1 MADNHSLLAH
11 LALKL
16 GSHPENI
23 AVEALGHI
31 LSSSKAAL
39 RAIEDLLKAGGAD
52 IGRIS
57 HARTQASKEKRG
69 RPDLSGCDENGE
81 ECMLI
86 EAKFWAG
93 LTENQPVTYLKR
105 LPTDKP
111 AALLFVAPLARFE
124 TLWDD
129 LLGRVRK
136 SDMYLGAV
144 EKKDEN
150 LWVTQVE
157 GKHCLMLTSWNAL
170 LESIAVRASRD
181 QDSCVEA
188 NIRQLLGLTERM
200 DKDAFL
206 PLRSAEFGPEFPRRV
221 LGLQRLTKD
230 VVKRVRA
237 KEWVDMSGLRGRPPW
252 SWYMRLSGAG
262 TWFGVS
268 LELWAR
274 AQSRDTPLWVI
285 LEPWRG
291 NNTLTANFEVV
302 RRKILSLPQKSQ
314 LGIFDEGEKIYI
326 PIDLPVGVEYDTVLD
341 AVVKR
346 LEDIARLIDSPDTT
360 S

>member
-1 MADNHSLLAH
+1 MTTDSTLLAH

-16 GSHPENI
+16 GTHPENI

-31 LSSSKAAL
+31 LSSSKASL
-39 RAIEDLLKAGGAD
+39 RAVEDLLKAGGAE
-52 IGRIS
+52 IGTIS

-81 ECMLI
+81 ERVLI

-93 LTENQPVTYLKR
+93 LTEHQPVTYLKR
-105 LPTDKP
+105 LPPDKP

-124 TLWDD
+124 TLWDA

-136 SDMYLGAV
+136 SNMCLGPD

-150 LWVTQVE
+150 LRVTQVE
-157 GKHCLMLTSWNAL
+157 GKHCLMLTSWRSL
-170 LESIAVRASRD
+170 LERMTVRASRD
-181 QDSCVEA
+181 RDSCVEA

-230 VVKRVRA
+230 VVERVRG
-237 KEWVDMSGLRGRPPW
+237 KDWVDRSGLRGNPPW

-262 TWFGVS
+262 TWFGIA
-268 LELWAR
+268 LDLWAQ
-274 AQSRDTPLWVI
+274 AQYRDTPLWVI
-285 LEPWRG
+285 LETWG
-291 NNTLTANFEVV
+291 GDNTLTANFEVV
-302 RRKILSLPQKSQ
+302 RRKILSLPQKNQ
-314 LGIFDEGEKIYI
+314 LGVIDKGEKIYI